1 MNYRHHHQAV
11 AIFSLHDES
20 ETQQYKDQFN
30 INSLKVPN
38 KHRSDLSLTIDTK
51 EDFLFVKKFLQQMK
65 LKKKNYEY
73 KMDDI
78 ISFLKKN
85 KKKPLKNRLKK
96 TININTD
103 FAWEKVIN

>member
-1 MNYRHHHQAV
+1 MEQNICFYIQK
-11 AIFSLHDES
+11 
-20 ETQQYKDQFN
+20 YKDQFN
-30 INSLKVPN
+30 INSLSTN

-51 EDFLFVKKFLQQMK
+51 EDFLFVKEFLQQMK

-78 ISFLKKN
+78 ISFLKK